1 MKLFKRSV
9 FDTVIVGYLALTV
22 ISFAIMIVFINFS
35 IKSLLIKERTDSIV
49 SQAQLISVQYVKDY
63 FDGDLTNNELSKN
76 LSSISKILGSEIW
89 VADNKGQFV
98 ACSSDRKIGSTDLP
112 VTVSGISKS
121 LSPYTSF
128 SSTGKFYGLF
138 DHTTLSIGIP
148 IVDGNN
154 YIGYVLLHS
163 SLEDLSTIENSIL
176 RVVMLAMLVILLVLL
191 LFLYHFSNKIINPI
205 EKLNKY
211 ALEYSNGNFDKKI
224 DITMNNEIGQLAD
237 SLNIMADEVQKMEEY
252 RKNFISNVSHDFRSP
267 LTSINGYLTAIQ
279 DGTIPPE
286 KQSHY
291 IDVVL
296 NGTKR
301 LTKLTQGLIEL
312 NDFNSKVLIL
322 KKKRF
327 DINDV
332 IKKAADTFEGTASK
346 KNVRIKLDL
355 TDKST
360 FVYADKDKISQVVNN
375 LIDNAI
381 KFSRPNTTMFVT
393 TSLENNKVR
402 VSVKDN
408 GVGISKEH
416 QKHIWERFYKADSS
430 RGRDK
435 VGSGLGLSIV
445 KEILKAHGEDI
456 NLISEDGDGAEFIF
470 HLPCPAD

>member
-9 FDTVIVGYLALTV
+9 FDMVIVGYLVLTA
-22 ISFAIMIVFINFS
+22 ISFAVMIVFINFS

-49 SQAQLISVQYVKDY
+49 SQAQLISVEYIKEY
-63 FDGDLTNNELSKN
+63 FNGNLTNYELSKD
-76 LSSISKILGSEIW
+76 LAAISGILCSEIW
-89 VADNKGQFV
+89 VADNKGQFI
-98 ACSSDRKIGSTDLP
+98 ACSSDRKIGVDIPL
-112 VTVSGISKS
+112 TVSEISKS

-128 SSTGKFYGLF
+128 SSSGKFHGLF
-138 DHTTLSIGIP
+138 YHNTLSIGIP
-148 IVDGNN
+148 IVDGSN
-154 YIGYVLLHS
+154 YVGYILLHS

-205 EKLNKY
+205 EKLNQY
-211 ALEYSNGNFDKKI
+211 ALEYSKGNFDKKI
-224 DITMNNEIGQLAD
+224 DISMKNEIGQLAD

-291 IDVVL
+291 IDVVI
-296 NGTKR
+296 NETKR

-327 DINDV
+327 DINEV
-332 IKKAADTFEGTASK
+332 IKNAYNTFEGTAGK
-346 KNVRIKLDL
+346 KNVGIKLDIPHNPL
-355 TDKST
+355 Y
-360 FVYADKDKISQVVNN
+360 VYADKDKISQVVNN
-375 LIDNAI
+375 LMDNAI
-381 KFSRPNTTMFVT
+381 KFSKPGTTMFVT
-393 TSLENNKVR
+393 AALDNNKVR

-408 GVGISKEH
+408 GVGISMEH

-445 KEILKAHGEDI
+445 KEILKAHGEEI
-456 NLISEDGDGAEFIF
+456 TLISEDGDGAEFIF
-470 HLPCPAD
+470 RLPRPAD